1 MNKLK
6 AKAEKNRK
14 INVMN
19 SQIKKDRLD
28 NFTMNIDFDFDFKE
42 DIFSQKLLGKLH
54 RVNKEDVW
62 LVFKQH
68 NLSRSINTK
77 ATHYDTR

>member
-14 INVMN
+14 INVVN
-19 SQIKKDRLD
+19 SQIKKKNRLD

-42 DIFSQKLLGKLH
+42 DIFS
-54 RVNKEDVW
+54 
-62 LVFKQH
+62 
-68 NLSRSINTK
+68 
-77 ATHYDTR
+77 

>member
-14 INVMN
+14 INVVN
-19 SQIKKDRLD
+19 SQIKKNRLD

-42 DIFSQKLLGKLH
+42 DIFS
-54 RVNKEDVW
+54 
-62 LVFKQH
+62 
-68 NLSRSINTK
+68 
-77 ATHYDTR
+77 

>member
-28 NFTMNIDFDFDFKE
+28 NFAMNIDFDFDFKE
-42 DIFSQKLLGKLH
+42 DIFS
-54 RVNKEDVW
+54 
-62 LVFKQH
+62 
-68 NLSRSINTK
+68 
-77 ATHYDTR
+77 